1 MSIEQIDFDRCTGCG
16 ICVEVCPLDTLRLD
30 TLQEEFPP
38 CWEACPAG
46 VDIRGYLY
54 LLNQSRLDEAIRLLR
69 EALPFPAVTGRVCFY
84 PCESECARKEV
95 DDAVNINC
103 LERFV
108 GDYWLREK
116 TEALPRLHVAKVAIV
131 GSGPAG
137 LAAAYFLTKMGYR
150 VTVFESMSELGG
162 MLRTGIL
169 EYRLPRDVLDA
180 QINYIK
186 DMGVEFKTNTTI
198 GKDLTIDDLKA
209 IGYKASFFAIGAQ
222 LSKKLKLDGAEL
234 DGVVWGLDFLR
245 NINLKH
251 EAKVKDRVLV
261 IGGGDVAMDVALA
274 ALRLG
279 AREVELACLE
289 SGDEMPAHKES
300 AQQAIDEGVNINLS
314 WGPKRI
320 LGKNGRVTGI
330 ELVRCTS
337 VFDKK
342 GRFNPSFDEKTT
354 KSVET
359 DMVIL
364 AIGQTSDLSLL
375 PKGIKT
381 TNEETVVV
389 NQVTLETG
397 VPGVFAGGDLVLG
410 PSSVVEA
417 IAAGKRAATSIDRY
431 LRGEDLKAGRE
442 KKEVNRVKKPPK
454 EGIEEKAREATPL
467 LPVDQRRR
475 NFREVKPGFSEEMA
489 MNEVQRCMTCGSKAY
504 IAYPED
510 CMTCFSCEI
519 TCPYEAVDVH
529 PFKEV
534 LPFAIEYPEGGEK
547 HG

>member
-1 MSIEQIDFDRCTGCG
+1 MSIEQIDLDRCTGCG

-69 EALPFPAVTGRVCFY
+69 EALPFPAVTGRVCFH

-95 DDAVNINC
+95 DDTVNINC

-116 TEALPRLHVAKVAIV
+116 AEALPRLHVAKVAIV

-162 MLRTGIL
+162 MLRVGIL

-209 IGYKASFFAIGAQ
+209 RGYKASFFAIGAQ

-289 SGDEMPAHKES
+289 SRDEMPAHKES
-300 AQQAIDEGVNINLS
+300 AQQAVDEGVNINPS

-320 LGKNGRVTGI
+320 LGKNGWVIGI

-342 GRFNPSFDEKTT
+342 GRFNPSFDERAT
-354 KSVET
+354 KSIET

-381 TNEETVVV
+381 TNEETIVVDP
-389 NQVTLETG
+389 VTLETG

-417 IAAGKRAATSIDRY
+417 IAAGKRAATSIDCY

-467 LPVDQRRR
+467 LPVDQRQR

-534 LPFAIEYPEGGEK
+534 LPFAIEYPAGGEK

>member
-1 MSIEQIDFDRCTGCG
+1 MSIEQIDLDRCTGCG

-30 TLQEEFPP
+30 TLQEEIPP

-54 LLNQSRLDEAIRLLR
+54 LLNQSRLGEAIRLLR
-69 EALPFPAVTGRVCFY
+69 EALPFPAVTGRVCFH

-108 GDYWLREK
+108 GDYWLQQK
-116 TEALPRLHVAKVAIV
+116 PEAPPRLHVAKVAIV

-162 MLRTGIL
+162 MLRMGIL

-209 IGYKASFFAIGAQ
+209 RGYKAGFFAIGAQ
-222 LSKKLKLDGAEL
+222 LSKKLKLDGTEL

-251 EAKVKDRVLV
+251 ETRVKDRVLV

-300 AQQAIDEGVNINLS
+300 AQQAVDEGVNINLS

-330 ELVRCTS
+330 ELVRCTA

-342 GRFNPSFDEKTT
+342 GRFNPSFDERTT

-364 AIGQTSDLSLL
+364 AVGQTSDLSLL

-381 TNEETVVV
+381 TNEETIAVDP
-389 NQVTLETG
+389 VTLETG

-410 PSSVVEA
+410 PSSVVES

-442 KKEVNRVKKPPK
+442 KKEVNRVEKPPK

-475 NFREVKPGFSEEMA
+475 NFGEVKPGFSEEMA

-534 LPFAIEYPEGGEK
+534 LPFAIEYPAGGEK
-547 HG
+547 RG

>member
-1 MSIEQIDFDRCTGCG
+1 MSIEQIDLDRCTGCG

-54 LLNQSRLDEAIRLLR
+54 LLNQSRLGEAIRLLR
-69 EALPFPAVTGRVCFY
+69 EALPFPAVTGRVCFH

-108 GDYWLREK
+108 GDYWLKEK
-116 TEALPRLHVAKVAIV
+116 AEAPPRLHVAKVAIV

-162 MLRTGIL
+162 MLRMGIL
-169 EYRLPRDVLDA
+169 EYRLPRDVLNA

-209 IGYKASFFAIGAQ
+209 RGYKASFFAIGAQ
-222 LSKKLKLDGAEL
+222 LSKKLKLDGSEL

-289 SGDEMPAHKES
+289 SRDEMPAHKES
-300 AQQAIDEGVNINLS
+300 AQQAVDEGVNINPS

-320 LGKNGRVTGI
+320 LGKNGRVTVI

-342 GRFNPSFDEKTT
+342 GGFNPSFDERTT

-364 AIGQTSDLSLL
+364 AVGQTSDLSLL

-381 TNEETVVV
+381 TNEKTIVVDP
-389 NQVTLETG
+389 VTLETG

-534 LPFAIEYPEGGEK
+534 LPFAIEYPAGK
-547 HG
+547 

>member
-1 MSIEQIDFDRCTGCG
+1 
-16 ICVEVCPLDTLRLD
+16 
-30 TLQEEFPP
+30 
-38 CWEACPAG
+38 
-46 VDIRGYLY
+46 
-54 LLNQSRLDEAIRLLR
+54 
-69 EALPFPAVTGRVCFY
+69 
-84 PCESECARKEV
+84 
-95 DDAVNINC
+95 
-103 LERFV
+103 
-108 GDYWLREK
+108 
-116 TEALPRLHVAKVAIV
+116 
-131 GSGPAG
+131 
-137 LAAAYFLTKMGYR
+137 
-150 VTVFESMSELGG
+150 
-162 MLRTGIL
+162 
-169 EYRLPRDVLDA
+169 
-180 QINYIK
+180 
-186 DMGVEFKTNTTI
+186 
-198 GKDLTIDDLKA
+198 
-209 IGYKASFFAIGAQ
+209 
-222 LSKKLKLDGAEL
+222 
-234 DGVVWGLDFLR
+234 
-245 NINLKH
+245 
-251 EAKVKDRVLV
+251 
-261 IGGGDVAMDVALA
+261 MDVALA

-300 AQQAIDEGVNINLS
+300 AQQAVDEGVNINLS

-330 ELVRCTS
+330 ELVRCTA

-342 GRFNPSFDEKTT
+342 GRFNPSFDERTT

-364 AIGQTSDLSLL
+364 AVGQTSDLSLL

-381 TNEETVVV
+381 TNEETIAVDP
-389 NQVTLETG
+389 VTLETG

-410 PSSVVEA
+410 PSSVVES

-442 KKEVNRVKKPPK
+442 KKEVNRVEKPPK

-475 NFREVKPGFSEEMA
+475 NFGEVKPGFSEEMA

-534 LPFAIEYPEGGEK
+534 LPFAIEYPAGGEK
-547 HG
+547 RG

>member
-1 MSIEQIDFDRCTGCG
+1 MSIEQIDLDRCTGCG
-16 ICVEVCPLDTLRLD
+16 ICIEVCPLDTLRLD

-69 EALPFPAVTGRVCFY
+69 EALPFPAVTGRVCFH

-108 GDYWLREK
+108 GDYWLQQK
-116 TEALPRLHVAKVAIV
+116 PEAPPRLHVAKVAIV

-162 MLRTGIL
+162 MLRVGIL
-169 EYRLPRDVLDA
+169 EYRLPKDVLDA

-186 DMGVEFKTNTTI
+186 DMGVEFTTNTTI

-209 IGYKASFFAIGAQ
+209 RGYKASFFAIGAQ

-289 SGDEMPAHKES
+289 SRDEMPAHKES

-330 ELVRCTS
+330 ELVRCTA

-342 GRFNPSFDEKTT
+342 GRFNPSFDERAT
-354 KSVET
+354 KSIET

-381 TNEETVVV
+381 TNEETIVVDP
-389 NQVTLETG
+389 VTLETG

-467 LPVDQRRR
+467 LLVDQRHR